1 MKRGRARR
9 RGSGAPAVVP
19 CERNPDLERRIREY
33 AETLQT
39 QGHRLGNHGLDEEEF
54 HQSGLFRGAIERVRG
69 QFSATTRDKR
79 EFVRLVL
86 NHMQDGGFITSYEAT
101 GGANRHDYAVLMP
114 DGRTC
119 AVALTGCLDGNNTNI
134 YERPD
139 LAREFVIWSLCT
151 NPGADPRRNA
161 WSGIHTRLSAEIV
174 TRRQQVD
181 GVVVWDWL
189 CGTLSRPCPKLL
201 RDPDPDSRLTTVG
214 RYRVTPPCICLM
226 PASVPT
232 IGTDPDPPPHELEA
246 VAFLQALHGCFGGL
260 DDEVNSVGV
269 SVSTCD
275 GEVMRQTTVSRGGVI
290 IHQSEPTAIRRR

>member
-1 MKRGRARR
+1 MTRGRARR

-33 AETLQT
+33 AEVLQT
-39 QGHRLGNHGLDEEEF
+39 QGHTLGTHGMGEDEF

-86 NHMQDGGFITSYEAT
+86 NHMQDSGFIASYEAT
-101 GGANRHDYAVLMP
+101 GGASRHDYAVSMP
-114 DGRTC
+114 DGRIC
-119 AVALTGCLDGNNTNI
+119 ALALTGCLDGNNTNI
-134 YERPD
+134 FERPD
-139 LAREFVIWSLCT
+139 FAQEFVMWSLCT

-161 WSGIHTRLSAEIV
+161 WSGVHTRLSAEIV

-181 GVVVWDWL
+181 GLVVWDWL
-189 CGTLSRPCPKLL
+189 CGTLSRPCPKLM
-201 RDPDPDSRLTTVG
+201 RDSKPDSRLTTVG
-214 RYRVTPPCICLM
+214 RYRVTPACICLM

-232 IGTDPDPPPHELEA
+232 ITSNPSPEPHRLEA
-246 VAFLQALHGCFGGL
+246 VTFLQALHRCFGGM
-260 DDEVNSVGV
+260 DDELNSVGV
-269 SVSTCD
+269 SVSAHG
-275 GEVMRQTTVSRGGVI
+275 GETMRQTTVSRGGQI